1 MQRETLFAD
10 VILPQALPQ
19 LLTYRVPHI
28 LNESVCEGQ
37 RIIVQLGKSKLLTG
51 IIRKLHNTAPA
62 NYAAKYIEAILDEKP
77 LIHETQMQLWEW
89 IANYYCCTVGEVMNA
104 ALPSGLKLASETKFS
119 LNPEWEELQ
128 QDWSD
133 KEEKIIV
140 ALQSRGTITLDD
152 ASEILQLKQVQTI
165 LKRLI
170 EKGAIISEEELREKF
185 KPKTVDYVTL
195 GATADTEEKLQ
206 IIFSELEKRKA
217 QKQSDT
223 LMIFLQQ
230 SAWDQGKRNEVPR
243 LKLQEAAKVNSSVI
257 AAMVEKNI
265 FEVTT
270 KEVGR
275 LAQHLL
281 ASDKVKSLS
290 EEQFGAY
297 NEINECF
304 KEKDIALL
312 HGITSSGKTEI
323 YSTLIEDALKTNK
336 QVLFLLP
343 EIALTTQIIH
353 RLRKYFGK
361 RVGVYHSGYSENER
375 TEVWNKVLSD
385 TPGECDVILGARSA
399 LFLPFN
405 RLGLVIVD
413 EEHEQSY
420 KQQDPA
426 PRYHAR
432 DTAIWLAKKFN
443 AKVLLG
449 SATPSIE
456 TFWNAKQNRYKLVT
470 LTKRYG
476 GIEIPEIEICDLRPE
491 TKAKTM
497 KNNFS
502 SHLINAMQQ
511 ALNAGEQII
520 LFQNRRGYT
529 PLWEC
534 HSCGWIPQ
542 CTRCD
547 VSLTYHKQAN
557 LLKCHYCGY
566 STPPIQ
572 ACNACGSTDVRMIGF
587 GTEKIEEDLS
597 LFFPEA
603 RVQRLDLDTTR
614 SKSGYQKI
622 ISDFES
628 GHTQI
633 LVGTQMVTKGLDFD
647 NVSLV
652 GIMNADK
659 MLNYPDFRSIE
670 RGYQLMMQVAG
681 RAGRKNKQGKVIIQT
696 SAPNHWLLEMIKQG
710 DYNAF
715 YEKEINERHHFGY
728 PPFVRMLRITLK
740 HKEDDVCDKAAE
752 HIGKKLRAMLDDK
765 LLGPEKPYVP
775 RINNYYLRQ
784 LLVKLDKRPE
794 SNALKYTIVKTIK
807 DTLLETDFKQIRLAI
822 DVDPI

>member
-51 IIRKLHNTAPA
+51 IIRKLHQQAPA

-89 IANYYCCTVGEVMNA
+89 IATYYCCTLGEVMNA

-119 LNPEWEELQ
+119 LNPEWQELQ
-128 QDWSD
+128 QDWTD

-185 KPKTVDYVTL
+185 KPKTVDFVTL
-195 GATADTEEKLQ
+195 GPTADTEEKLQ
-206 IIFSELEKRKA
+206 VIFAELEKRKA

-230 SAWDQGKRNEVPR
+230 SSWDQGKRNEVPR
-243 LKLQEAAKVNSSVI
+243 LKLQEAAKVNSGVI
-257 AAMVEKNI
+257 AAMADKKI

-281 ASDKVKSLS
+281 ASDQVKALS
-290 EEQFGAY
+290 EDQFKAL

-304 KEKDIALL
+304 KEKDVALL

-323 YSTLIEDALKTNK
+323 YATLIEETLKTNK

-449 SATPSIE
+449 SATPAIE
-456 TFWNAKQNRYKLVT
+456 TFWNAKQNRFGLIT
-470 LTKRYG
+470 LNKRFG

-534 HSCGWIPQ
+534 QSCGWIPQ

-566 STPPIQ
+566 TTPPVQ
-572 ACNACGSTDVRMIGF
+572 ACHACGSTDVRMIGF

-597 LFFPEA
+597 LFFPDA
-603 RVQRLDLDTTR
+603 RAQRLDLDTTR
-614 SKSGYQKI
+614 SKTGYQKI

-652 GIMNADK
+652 GILNADK

-681 RAGRKNKQGKVIIQT
+681 RAGRKKKQGKVIIQT
-696 SAPNHWLLEMIKQG
+696 SAPNHWLLDMIKQG

-715 YEKEINERHHFGY
+715 YEKEINERHHYGY
-728 PPFVRMLRITLK
+728 PPFVRMLRITFK

-752 HIGKKLRAMLDDK
+752 TIGKKLRGMLDDK

-794 SNALKYTIVKTIK
+794 SNVLKNNIVKIIK
-807 DTLLETDFKQIRLAI
+807 EALLENDFKQVRLAI
-822 DVDPI
+822 DVDPV